1 VRSRSLATLPLA
13 VVTLALLAGCTWSVG
28 TNTSPT
34 VAPDELETLAADE
47 LEAAVGLRP
56 TIDCGDDDIPVK
68 SDTSV
73 TCLLLDPVAGLE
85 FDTVI
90 TFTEVVSTAEGLDY
104 TIDIQVAEVA
114 NNAPEPTAEPGASE
128 SIAKIEALAISALSN
143 VLEYVPE
150 VSCEGDSVEI
160 VVGNTVDCSYES
172 PDGRVDAVVTITE
185 YDPTTGRYRINVT

>member
-1 VRSRSLATLPLA
+1 
-13 VVTLALLAGCTWSVG
+13 
-28 TNTSPT
+28 
-34 VAPDELETLAADE
+34 
-47 LEAAVGLRP
+47 
-56 TIDCGDDDIPVK
+56 
-68 SDTSV
+68 
-73 TCLLLDPVAGLE
+73 
-85 FDTVI
+85 
-90 TFTEVVSTAEGLDY
+90 
-104 TIDIQVAEVA
+104 VAEVA